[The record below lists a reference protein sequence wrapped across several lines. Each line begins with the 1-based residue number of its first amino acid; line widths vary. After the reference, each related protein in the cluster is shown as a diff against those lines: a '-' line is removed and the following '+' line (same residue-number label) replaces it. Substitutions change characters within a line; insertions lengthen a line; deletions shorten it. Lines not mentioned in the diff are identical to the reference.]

1 MPVAIRLRRMGA
13 KKRPFYRIVVVDS
26 RRKRSGGYIANV
38 GYYNPIGAQ
47 KELKIDTDLAVS
59 WLEKGAQPTATAKTL
74 LSNAG
79 VYAKMRGETVPESAD
94 AEAK

>member
-26 RRKRSGGYIANV
+26 RRKRSGGYIESV
-38 GYYNPIGAQ
+38 GFYNPIGGT
-47 KELKIDTDLAVS
+47 KELNVDADKAVS
-59 WLEKGAQPTATAKTL
+59 WLQKGAQPTETAKSL
-74 LSNAG
+74 LANAG
-79 VYAKMRGETVPESAD
+79 VYAKLRGEDTEVAAE